1 MFRFYAWPTG
11 ADTVPKGNKKTI
23 IPLKLFNVSFSVTV
37 YWCYTFMIS
46 QSSNGIGSS
55 EHVYACLWSYLS
67 PTLSV
72 WAWFSVWRWVFRSK
86 PASGAGTRTWALFG
100 DTVLTA
106 VQASP
111 SSFHKQ
117 DRSGRSSTALMS
129 TEIWKDTSMKL
140 EKQFVWYC
148 NVMNHSFISF

>member
-1 MFRFYAWPTG
+1 MYDFTER
-11 ADTVPKGNKKTI
+11 
-23 IPLKLFNVSFSVTV
+23 
-37 YWCYTFMIS
+37 
-46 QSSNGIGSS
+46 QSENA
-55 EHVYACLWSYLS
+55 YACLWSYLS

-111 SSFHKQ
+111 SSFHRQ

-129 TEIWKDTSMKL
+129 TEINEIRETVKSLIT
-140 EKQFVWYC
+140 F
-148 NVMNHSFISF
+148 